1 MTTIDRQTAFSGTR
15 EVAER
20 LRFDV
25 ARLEDYLSAQVAGF
39 GGPIVVSQFK
49 GGQSNPTYLV
59 ETPLRRYVLRRKP
72 PGKLLPS
79 AHAVDREYRI
89 ISALAAQRFPVAEP
103 VVYCADESIVG
114 TPFFVMAHVE
124 GRVFWEP
131 QMPASNPA
139 ERAAVYDAM
148 NATIAR
154 LHTFD
159 PAAIG
164 LADYGRGENYVARQV
179 ERWSKQYRA
188 SETQSIE
195 DMERLIAWLPAHLP
209 PGQPP
214 RVVHG
219 DYRLDNIILSPDA
232 PQIAAVLDWE
242 LSTLG
247 DPLADFTYHLMQ
259 WHMPP
264 SDAGTGSL
272 IGQDIAALGIPSLE
286 AYVDAYVER
295 TGLDPRPHLPVYFAY
310 NFFRLA
316 AILQGIAGRVRDGT
330 ATSAFAAAKADLVG
344 PLAAKAWEFAPA
356 GWRMKTFA
364 LALGGGGARGL
375 AHIPVIEALD
385 DLGLKPAAIAGT
397 SIGALVGAAYA
408 AGMRGKDIRRHVIAL
423 AHNRGEIMRRLIAA
437 RAGTLADLFTGAFG
451 QATQLDAEKFCAQ
464 FLPEAVPQ
472 DFSALQI
479 PLTVI
484 ATDLHRRQ
492 EAAFTSGPLQPALA
506 SSIAIPGLFR
516 PVAIGS
522 SILVDGGATNPLP
535 FDQVRERA
543 DVTIAVDVFGMPD
556 MERNDIPSAWESM
569 FTTLQIMGSAIVAA
583 KHKHAPA
590 DLVIRPNVAIFRT
603 LDFYQASAILRTADA
618 VKAEVKEKLDAL
630 LAG

>member
-1 MTTIDRQTAFSGTR
+1 MTTIDRQSAFSGTR

-25 ARLEDYLSAQVAGF
+25 ARLEVYLSAHVAGF
-39 GGPIVVSQFK
+39 AGPIVVSQFK

-89 ISALAAQRFPVAEP
+89 ISALSAQGFPVAEP
-103 VVYCADESIVG
+103 VLYCADDTVAG
-114 TPFFVMAHVE
+114 TPFFVMAYVE

-148 NATIAR
+148 NSTIAR
-154 LHTFD
+154 LHSFD

-164 LADYGRGENYVARQV
+164 LSDYGRGENYVSRQV

-209 PGQPP
+209 PSQPP

-219 DYRLDNIILSPDA
+219 DYRLDNIILKPDA

-247 DPLADFTYHLMQ
+247 DPLADFSYHLMQ

-272 IGQDIAALGIPSLE
+272 VDQDIAALGIPSLE
-286 AYVDAYVER
+286 AYVEAYVKR
-295 TGLDPRPHLPVYFAY
+295 TGLDPRSHLPVYFAY

-330 ATSAFAAAKADLVG
+330 ATSAFAAAKADLVR
-344 PLAAKAWEFAPA
+344 PLAAKAWQFAQ
-356 GWRMKTFA
+356 
-364 LALGGGGARGL
+364 
-375 AHIPVIEALD
+375 
-385 DLGLKPAAIAGT
+385 
-397 SIGALVGAAYA
+397 A
-408 AGMRGKDIRRHVIAL
+408 AGA
-423 AHNRGEIMRRLIAA
+423 
-437 RAGTLADLFTGAFG
+437 
-451 QATQLDAEKFCAQ
+451 
-464 FLPEAVPQ
+464 
-472 DFSALQI
+472 
-479 PLTVI
+479 
-484 ATDLHRRQ
+484 
-492 EAAFTSGPLQPALA
+492 
-506 SSIAIPGLFR
+506 
-516 PVAIGS
+516 
-522 SILVDGGATNPLP
+522 
-535 FDQVRERA
+535 
-543 DVTIAVDVFGMPD
+543 
-556 MERNDIPSAWESM
+556 
-569 FTTLQIMGSAIVAA
+569 
-583 KHKHAPA
+583 
-590 DLVIRPNVAIFRT
+590 
-603 LDFYQASAILRTADA
+603 
-618 VKAEVKEKLDAL
+618 
-630 LAG
+630 